1 MKKNTLIAFVT
12 VLGLFVMLTG
22 CSKSKVK
29 PLSERIAKNWSAQK
43 VEENNV
49 VVYTKGGTG
58 NVRPGYSQY
67 ALDLSNPP
75 TVVITQVD
83 GFKSTGQYEVQGD
96 TKLILKNLSPA
107 PTDGPT
113 IEFTINSSSDNALE
127 ITRTTADRKT
137 GGTTNKYTLSN
148 P

>member
-1 MKKNTLIAFVT
+1 MA
-12 VLGLFVMLTG
+12 VLGIVTILTG
-22 CSKSKVK
+22 CKQNKVK
-29 PLSERIAKNWSAQK
+29 PMSERIAKAWTAQK

-49 VVYTKGGTG
+49 VVYTKGGTS

-67 ALDLSNPP
+67 SLDLSNPP
-75 TVVITQVD
+75 AVVIKQVD
-83 GFKSTGQYEVQGD
+83 GFTSTGQYEVQGD

-107 PTDGPT
+107 PTDGAT
-113 IEFTINSSSDNALE
+113 IEFNIGSATDNSLE

>member
-1 MKKNTLIAFVT
+1 MKRTTIIAFMA
-12 VLGLFVMLTG
+12 VLGIVTILTG
-22 CSKSKVK
+22 CKQNKVK
-29 PLSERIAKNWSAQK
+29 PMSERIAKAWTAQK

-49 VVYTKGGTG
+49 VVYTKGGTS

-67 ALDLSNPP
+67 SLDLSNPP
-75 TVVITQVD
+75 AVVIKQVD
-83 GFKSTGQYEVQGD
+83 GFTSTGQYEVQGD

-107 PTDGPT
+107 PTDGAT
-113 IEFTINSSSDNALE
+113 IEFNIGSATDNSLE

>member
-1 MKKNTLIAFVT
+1 MNKIFIVALVALVGIVT
-12 VLGLFVMLTG
+12 TG
-22 CSKSKVK
+22 CNKNKVK
-29 PLSERIAKNWSAQK
+29 PISERVAKVWSAQK

-49 VVYTKGGTG
+49 VVYTKGGSN
-58 NVRPGYSQY
+58 NVKPAYSQFT
-67 ALDLSNPP
+67 LDLSNPP
-75 TVVITQVD
+75 TAVITQVD
-83 GFKSTGQYEVQGD
+83 GFKSTGQYEVQGE

-113 IEFTINSSSDNALE
+113 IEYNIGSSTDNSLE
-127 ITRTTADRKT
+127 LTRTTADRKT